1 MNLFEEAI
9 SKIDQINA
17 EDPNQEF
24 ADEKSFPKELLYSL
38 RMSEKL
44 DSFSPEAPDH
54 LKIAARAQHIGR
66 WRIPR
71 SDYPMDR
78 VGYLKWREELK
89 KMHATLTSDILKDVG
104 YQDDFIGKVSHLIR
118 KRQLKTDE
126 ETQALEDVICL
137 VFLEYYFDDFAS
149 KHEKDKIIDIL
160 QKTWAKMS
168 EKGKDAALNLKLSPQ
183 STQLIQEA
191 LSN

>member
-24 ADEKSFPKELLYSL
+24 ADEKSYPKELLYSL

-89 KMHATLTSDILKDVG
+89 KMHASLTSDILKEAG
-104 YQDDFIGKVSHLIR
+104 YQEEFIGKVSHLIR

-137 VFLEYYFDDFAS
+137 VFLEYYFDEFAS

-168 EKGKDAALNLKLSPQ
+168 EKGKNAALNLTLSPQ